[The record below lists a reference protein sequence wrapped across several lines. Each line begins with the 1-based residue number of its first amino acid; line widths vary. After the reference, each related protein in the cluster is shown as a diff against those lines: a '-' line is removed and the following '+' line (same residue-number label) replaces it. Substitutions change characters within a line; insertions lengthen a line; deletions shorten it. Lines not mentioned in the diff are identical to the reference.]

1 MSTTLE
7 TPISSIESNRR
18 RVGALKSLGVVSVG
32 DALTYYP
39 FRVTDPVPARSLH
52 EAKIGEKMAFAA
64 HVLETRVF
72 PMARRG
78 FRLIATVTDDDFAA
92 RRNTPKSLA
101 SLVFF
106 SYRKSYVD
114 WVQRKLHAGAL
125 LVVAGEP
132 SVYDNRLQFTHPDLL
147 TIKPVQSQSEN
158 GEWNDGFG
166 DPANPPLGNLKYDA
180 QTIDEALKRVCR
192 PRPVYHATSRISSE
206 HIHESVL
213 KYMDALRGA
222 EYLATQNAGNF
233 LDNPTQ
239 EGDFDIPQIDREIQI
254 KALGNAIPDI
264 IPEDFREEYGLMHRA
279 EAFMAIHDPVDRKNF
294 DNALQTLRYEEALIC
309 QTALV
314 ASRDASRK
322 TKATACS
329 STRLKDDFIAS
340 LPFTLTNGQ
349 QQVIADISADMAH
362 DYPMQRLL
370 QGEVGSG
377 KTVVAVAAMMQAVG
391 SGGQAVLVAPTQVL
405 AEQHYASISTMV
417 SKLGKSDANS
427 SDNQKNLDDA
437 NARRSNKRSAQSP
450 KDGEF
455 GTKTIHNNAVD
466 KGAQLADLLDL
477 AASDDVETGFSGKG
491 NDIFG
496 IKDGEIPVFLLTG
509 SMRLAERR
517 RVLAAA
523 ASGMPCIVVA
533 THAAFSKS
541 FQAPNL
547 TLAVIDEQHRFGVEQ
562 RESLNSRGSTAPH
575 LLVMTAT
582 PIPRTAAMTW
592 FGDLDISALTELP
605 GGRKPIR
612 TFVVPED
619 NASLMGE
626 MFALI
631 RKRIDAGERAY
642 VVCPRIDA
650 DAEDADGALAASAA
664 SGSKT
669 AGSSVPAFDNAY
681 DLGEDDDRRAQRPPL
696 HSVAEI
702 TERLQSLPQFKG
714 IRFAT
719 LTGRDDDATKTQ
731 VMADFAAGITPILV
745 ATTVIEVGVDVA
757 KASCIVIFDADR
769 YGLSQLHQLRGRVGR
784 GGTDS
789 GAFLISRAPADS
801 DAARR
806 LDVIQGTLDGAEI
819 AQADLEFR
827 GAGDV
832 LGDAQSGGKSG
843 LKLLRVVKDVKIIE
857 HARVEAT
864 RLVAQ
869 DPDLLEHVQ
878 LAGAVLDFTRGNETF
893 LTSN

>member
-222 EYLATQNAGNF
+222 EYLTTQNAGNF

-496 IKDGEIPVFLLTG
+496 TKDREIPVFLLTG

-681 DLGEDDDRRAQRPPL
+681 DLGEDDDRRAQRSPL

-731 VMADFAAGITPILV
+731 VMADFESGITPILV

-832 LGDAQSGGKSG
+832 LGDTQSGGKSG

>member
-496 IKDGEIPVFLLTG
+496 TKDGENPVFLLTG

-731 VMADFAAGITPILV
+731 VMADFESGITPILV